1 MDPDLELQPATR
13 AEIDALARRYL
24 WWELPT
30 GSHSAARTVA
40 QIMNF
45 GTYEDILRLESL
57 LPSAVLLR
65 VVANAQPGWFSPRSW
80 EFWRGRLGGGLPERP
95 PVRSF
100 ADAS

>member
-1 MDPDLELQPATR
+1 MDTDLELQPATR

-65 VVANAQPGWFSPRSW
+65 VLANAQPGWFSPRSW

>member
-1 MDPDLELQPATR
+1 MDPDLELQPGTR
-13 AEIDALARRYL
+13 AEVDALARRYL
-24 WWELPT
+24 WWEPPS

-40 QIMNF
+40 QIMNL

-65 VVANAQPGWFSPRSW
+65 VMVSAQPGWLSPRSW
-80 EFWRGRLGGGLPERP
+80 EFWRGRLGGSLPERP

-100 ADAS
+100 EDAS

>member
-65 VVANAQPGWFSPRSW
+65 VLANAQPGWFSPRSW

>member
-1 MDPDLELQPATR
+1 MDPDLELHPATR

-24 WWELPT
+24 WWEPPS
-30 GSHSAARTVA
+30 GSHSAVRTVA
-40 QIMNF
+40 QIMNL

-57 LPSAVLLR
+57 LPSEDLLR
-65 VVANAQPGWFSPRSW
+65 VMANAQPGWLSPRSW
-80 EFWRGRLGGGLPERP
+80 EFWRGRLGGNLPETP